1 VSSFGA
7 TVTILASSVEAAMRF
22 VQQNLYLRSF
32 RSNLKLQNF
41 LRVRL
46 LEVQMKKTTL
56 ALAFTFAMA
65 APVFAGNCPVL
76 MGQFEEALQTTTVD
90 DATKASAVELYET
103 GKAAHDAGDHA
114 ASMTALDSALA
125 LLAS

>member
-1 VSSFGA
+1 
-7 TVTILASSVEAAMRF
+7 M
-22 VQQNLYLRSF
+22 Q
-32 RSNLKLQNF
+32 
-41 LRVRL
+41 
-46 LEVQMKKTTL
+46 KTTL
-56 ALAFTFAMA
+56 ALAITFAMA

-76 MGQFEEALQTTTVD
+76 MGQFEAALLTTTAD
-90 DATKASAVELYET
+90 DATKSAAVALYET

>member
-1 VSSFGA
+1 
-7 TVTILASSVEAAMRF
+7 MRF
-22 VQQNLYLRSF
+22 VQQNLYLRPF
-32 RSNLKLQNF
+32 RSNFQKQDS
-41 LRVRL
+41 LRVRS
-46 LEVQMKKTTL
+46 LEVQMKKSTL
-56 ALAFTFAMA
+56 ALALTFAMA

-76 MGQFEEALQTTTVD
+76 MGQFEEALQNTTVD

>member
-1 VSSFGA
+1 
-7 TVTILASSVEAAMRF
+7 
-22 VQQNLYLRSF
+22 
-32 RSNLKLQNF
+32 
-41 LRVRL
+41 
-46 LEVQMKKTTL
+46 
-56 ALAFTFAMA
+56 
-65 APVFAGNCPVL
+65 

>member
-1 VSSFGA
+1 
-7 TVTILASSVEAAMRF
+7 M
-22 VQQNLYLRSF
+22 QN
-32 RSNLKLQNF
+32 
-41 LRVRL
+41 
-46 LEVQMKKTTL
+46 TTL
-56 ALAFTFAMA
+56 ALAITFSMA

-76 MGQFEEALQTTTVD
+76 MGQFEAALLTTTAD
-90 DATKASAVELYET
+90 DATKSAAVALYET